1 MGKKAMLVSSS
12 QKSKTSFDYL
22 PFNEK
27 HYKEFKRKNLIRLL
41 LTYLTPL
48 IILTT
53 YFYYQYDAMVSESR
67 HLHLKAIAEN
77 QSNTFDLFI
86 NERVVNLSNLIN
98 DPRFHSS
105 PSSEDMLIYLERL
118 KQNSKAFTDIG
129 YFDSSG
135 VQIAYAGPFPSLEK
149 RDYSTESWYIN
160 LKEQEKDFIITDIY
174 LGLRNKPHFTIA
186 IKKII
191 NDQLVVLRTSLDP
204 ERMYEYITSL
214 EGSREVSTS
223 IVNREG
229 FYQLVTPQIG
239 SPLEASSFV
248 PPETPKLGIGNAKIN
263 ETSDIY
269 AYSWL
274 ETANW
279 ALVVQKS
286 SEVNQNIFSGYRMK
300 IIGISL
306 ILMFLIT
313 IITYYR
319 AGKIVEFQKETDRTR
334 AQLEHAAKLASVG
347 ELAAGIAHEINNPL
361 AIINEEAG
369 LMKDLLTAEFGET
382 PSHEEMIPYLDTI
395 QESVFRCRDI
405 TRKLLGFVRK
415 TDLDISPHDIHE
427 IIDEVVDGILGKEME
442 VSNIDIIRNYD
453 KSIPQITTDSNQLQQ
468 VLLNILNNAIDAI
481 EDNAGKIIIT
491 TKLRKKKKIQILISD
506 SGTGISRE
514 QIEKIFLPFYSTKE
528 VGKGTGLGLSVSYGI
543 IKSLGGKIEAESS
556 HGEGSTFIIT
566 LPTNSKY

>member
-48 IILTT
+48 IILGT
-53 YFYYQYDAMVSESR
+53 YFYYQYDAMVSDSQ
-67 HLHLKAIAEN
+67 HLHLKAVAEN

-98 DPRFHSS
+98 DPRFRDP

-160 LKEQEKDFIITDIY
+160 LKEKEKDFIITDIY

-186 IKKII
+186 IRKII

-214 EGSREVSTS
+214 EGSHEVFTS
-223 IVNREG
+223 IVNSEG

-239 SPLEASSFV
+239 SPLEASSFI
-248 PPETPKLGIGNAKIN
+248 PPGAPRLGIENAEIN
-263 ETSDIY
+263 ETSYIY

-306 ILMFLIT
+306 ILMFLIL
-313 IITYYR
+313 IMTYYR
-319 AGKIVEFQKETDRTR
+319 VGKIVEFQKETDKTR

-369 LMKDLLTAEFGET
+369 LMKDMLTAEFGEP
-382 PSHEEMIPYLDTI
+382 PSHEEMIAYLDTI

-453 KSIPQITTDSNQLQQ
+453 KIIPQITTDSNQLQQ

-481 EDNAGKIIIT
+481 EDHAGKIIIA
-491 TKLRKKKKIQILISD
+491 TKLKKKKKIQILISD
-506 SGTGISRE
+506 SGKGMSRE

-543 IKSLGGKIEAESS
+543 IKSLGGEIEAESS

-566 LPTNSKY
+566 LPINSKY